1 MFSRFFKF
9 LIFIIRNS
17 QGILSDY
24 VYPAIEVVERIKTL
38 IKTPADERDVRK
50 VVGTLFD
57 NDANAVD
64 TQLTQLVEAATNL
77 KICTPKGDT
86 IEEQVLSIVAHI
98 YKQPSGIKRAIY
110 RELAA
115 ELVRISAAGSIS
127 ALSRS
132 QLDTLVQLA
141 YSQQSTRAAAIANSE
156 SNTNNQQ

>member
-9 LIFIIRNS
+9 LIFLIRNS

-57 NDANAVD
+57 DDANAVD
-64 TQLTQLVEAATNL
+64 TQLAQLLMAIQNL

-86 IEEQVLSIVAHI
+86 LEEQVLSAIAHI

-110 RELAA
+110 REMAA
-115 ELVRISAAGSIS
+115 ELVRISAADS
-127 ALSRS
+127 ATTLSRS

-141 YSQQSTRAAAIANSE
+141 YSHQSTRAAAAIINAE
-156 SNTNNQQ
+156 NTAE

>member
-9 LIFIIRNS
+9 LIFLIRNS

-38 IKTPADERDVRK
+38 IQTPADERDVRK

-57 NDANAVD
+57 GDANAVD
-64 TQLTQLVEAATNL
+64 TQLAQLLTANTNL
-77 KICTPKGDT
+77 RICTVKGDT
-86 IEEQVLSIVAHI
+86 LEEQALSVIAHI
-98 YKQPSGIKRAIY
+98 YKQPAGIKRAIY

-115 ELVRISAAGSIS
+115 ELVRISAADQAIT
-127 ALSRS
+127 LSRS

-141 YSQQSTRAAAIANSE
+141 YSQQSTRAAAIANAKTSAE
-156 SNTNNQQ
+156 